1 MGWRDYIPFAK
12 KPAPIPQTSAEPVPT
27 VLSQA
32 PARKAN
38 ASTLS
43 RVQRIEMAIERAKKF
58 GIVAAKTSGGASTWN
73 GTTDD
78 FNKEYLDAIIPVVQK
93 SQDLDVNNPDVR
105 GWHRQRTSQC
115 IGKMVNWKCAFRGD
129 EVGIDPQEA
138 HDKGLRINRY
148 RQIHSRV
155 GGFDA
160 SGKKRTEAK
169 LQETAFLTMLVQ
181 GCCLVHRVGKKR
193 PMGLIPLSL
202 EIIPGIRIE
211 TPRDRLG
218 DPLISFGIEYTD
230 DRRTEIV
237 GFHVR
242 KPNRSIGAGNMVW
255 DFQYDFVRVEDAALM
270 ALTEIAGLDRS
281 LPATVALVRTLRNK
295 GEFAESAVASARVQ
309 AKRFGAI
316 EVEAGSNAWD
326 RADDDNQQELP
337 ESSTAELNPVGTV
350 TFGDVELLYLNNGEK
365 YIPNAATLPDPD
377 FTGFM
382 GYMDARCARGLN
394 TSISRFTRTVD
405 SSYSAGRQEEQH
417 DEPAVDQLRECFA
430 IAWQRVHE
438 WFMDAVLLSGLE
450 EFPNYAESRGCWT
463 EARITPPGKEH
474 INPVDTMNARRMAYA
489 LRTLTPQQACEAD
502 GKDFETNIR
511 EWGEAIKLIR
521 QIEND
526 MGLEEGV
533 LDVLLDIPAKQH
545 VDESAASGEGI
556 GGEDKTN
563 KNDFSLANGVFRPI
577 NRIAA
582 KRGISRSGVAHV

>member
-1 MGWRDYIPFAK
+1 MGFRDFFSFGKKPAPVQETPAPQVEAK
-12 KPAPIPQTSAEPVPT
+12 KPA
-27 VLSQA
+27 A
-32 PARKAN
+32 PM
-38 ASTLS
+38 LS
-43 RVQRIEMAIERAKKF
+43 RVQRMAMTMERAKKF
-58 GIVAAKTSGGASTWN
+58 GIVAAKTSGGSSTWN
-73 GTTDD
+73 GTSDD

-105 GWHRQRTSQC
+105 GWNRQRTSQC

-129 EVGIDPQEA
+129 EVGVDPQEA

-160 SGKKRTEAK
+160 SGRKRTEAK
-169 LQETAFLTMLVQ
+169 MQETSFLTMLVQ

-193 PMGLIPLSL
+193 PMGLVSMAL

-218 DPLISFGIEYTD
+218 DPLISFGIQYTD
-230 DRRTEIV
+230 DRRTEIE

-242 KPNRSIGAGNMVW
+242 KPNRSIGAGNMIW
-255 DFQYDFVRVEDAALM
+255 DFQYDFVPVEDAALM

-295 GEFAESAVASARVQ
+295 GEFAESAVASARAQ
-309 AKRFGAI
+309 AKRFAAIKVESGA
-316 EVEAGSNAWD
+316 NAWD

-337 ESSTAELNPVGTV
+337 DSSTAETNPVGTV
-350 TFGDVELLYLNNGEK
+350 TMGDVELLYLNSGED
-365 YIPNAATLPDPD
+365 YIEHAATLPGPD
-377 FTGFM
+377 FPGFM
-382 GYMDARCARGLN
+382 GYMDERCARGLN
-394 TSISRFTRTVD
+394 TSKSRFTRTVD

-438 WFMDAVLLSGLE
+438 WFMDAVYLAGLE
-450 EFPNYAESRGCWT
+450 DFPNYASTRAYWT

-474 INPVDTMNARRMAYA
+474 INPVDTMTARRMGYA

-502 GKDFETNIR
+502 GKDFESNVR

-521 QIEND
+521 QIEKD

-563 KNDFSLANGVFRPI
+563 KSEFSLADTTFKPI

-582 KRGISRSGVAHV
+582 KRGISRNGVAHV